1 MHPYCTP
8 NSCCN
13 FRLRHSSS
21 ARAWANEGLHSTVA
35 FYLCMLR
42 RKYSDV
48 SNRWY
53 APVLPA
59 RTSNGDVCEK
69 ISDTGSCLFLSFLVT
84 LVKAS
89 ENQPNGF
96 VKCSVSLNQGRF
108 RRARPTVYNEL
119 FGCCFGIVRT
129 RIKEYLRSMGY
140 RRTVQ
145 HRRNLKLFHVRAVS
159 SNY

>member
-13 FRLRHSSS
+13 FGPRHSSS
-21 ARAWANEGLHSTVA
+21 ARAWVNEGPHSIVA

-48 SNRWY
+48 SNPCY
-53 APVLPA
+53 APVLRA
-59 RTSNGDVCEK
+59 RTQNGDVCEK
-69 ISDTGSCLFLSFLVT
+69 ISGNGSCVFLSSLVT

-108 RRARPTVYNEL
+108 RRARPTMYNEL
-119 FGCCFGIVRT
+119 FECCFGIVRT
-129 RIKEYLRSMGY
+129 LIKEYLRTIGY
-140 RRTVQ
+140 RRPVQ
-145 HRRNLKLFHVRAVS
+145 HIHNLYLFHVRALS